1 MRNKTIVVV
10 TTFLAFSM
18 APVIAS
24 GPAKPD
30 DVLRDLDVPFIVSPP
45 LVTQTMLEIA
55 RVGSS
60 DFVIDLGSG
69 DGRIVVLAAKNHGA
83 RGLGVEI
90 DPVLVETARANA
102 KKANVADRASF
113 RVEDLFTT
121 NLAAATVITMYL
133 LPDVNIA
140 LRPKLL
146 QLKPGT
152 RIVSHDWD
160 MGEWAHDAMRVV
172 DNPEKSVGREKSS
185 KVFLWTVPAKVNGK
199 WCAQQAQTTTR
210 RQRSITLELTQR
222 FQMIDGLLTVDG
234 VGKKNPLSIQF
245 HATMNGER
253 FAIPHIGKDA
263 PARVVGNTITLDGT
277 TYGLSKALVFKRSP
291 QCRTAATPA
300 SM

>member
-1 MRNKTIVVV
+1 MPKKTIVVV
-10 TTFLAFSM
+10 ATLLAFSLST
-18 APVIAS
+18 VTAS
-24 GPAKPD
+24 ESSPTGS
-30 DVLRDLDVPFIVSPP
+30 VLRDLDVPFVVSPP
-45 LVTQTMLEIA
+45 LVTKTMLEMA
-55 RVGSS
+55 GVVSN

-69 DGRIVVLAAKNHGA
+69 DGRIVVLAAKNYGA

-90 DPVLVETARANA
+90 DPALVETARAYA

-160 MGEWAHDAMRVV
+160 MGDWAHDAMRVV

-210 RQRSITLELTQR
+210 RQRSITLDLTQR
-222 FQMIDGLLTVDG
+222 FQMIDGLLTADG

-263 PARVVGNTITLDGT
+263 PARVVGNTITLDGS
-277 TYGLSKALVFKRSP
+277 TYGLSKTLVFTRRA
-291 QCRTAATPA
+291 QCRSAATPA